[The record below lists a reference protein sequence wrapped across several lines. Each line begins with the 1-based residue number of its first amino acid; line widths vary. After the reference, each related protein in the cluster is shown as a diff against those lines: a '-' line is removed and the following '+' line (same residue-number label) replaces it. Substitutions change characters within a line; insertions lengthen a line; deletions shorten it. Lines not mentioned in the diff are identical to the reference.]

1 MDRTEAS
8 DAFDAGSIP
17 VGCIYYLKRKGIMD
31 KKNLKDHISFKE
43 VLHNISSSVKDN
55 LLYFKE
61 WISDYGKIFLP
72 LSLLILVSV
81 TVIVSLNAREKVEQA
96 AKEALEV
103 LEETKAEVQE
113 VKETGFE
120 EDAYPGINSLMQVY
134 YEALEMAD
142 IDMLNDIQS
151 AVSGTESIRLQK
163 MSEYIDRYENI
174 HVYTKPGPY
183 ADTYIAYV
191 TTDVYLKGRTE
202 LIPGLQAFYICM
214 DENGNYY
221 INNSELSEEEALYI
235 KNVTMQ
241 SDVLDLKN
249 SVNVSYS
256 NIMEENLALSE
267 YWADTSVEIDLAVGE
282 QLASE
287 AKLLAQLDESEN
299 KEAEEETPAEEE
311 AEPVIRKVRTTD
323 RVNIRKSASSAA
335 DKIGAAQAGDTF
347 ILLETMPNGWTKVSY
362 EGAEAYI
369 STQYLEELEDIS
381 NIESSGTI
389 TVNTGSLN
397 VRSEPDA
404 SSGKLGVLVEGQVVD
419 LIERADGWCKIKFN
433 GQIGY
438 VKEEYVK

>member
-1 MDRTEAS
+1 MMQVRFLS
-8 DAFDAGSIP
+8 DAFI
-17 VGCIYYLKRKGIMD
+17 LKREKGIMD

-43 VLHNISSSVKDN
+43 VLHNISSTLKDN

-72 LSLLILVSV
+72 LTLLILVSI
-81 TVIVSLNAREKVEQA
+81 TVVVSLNAREKVEIA

-120 EDAYPGINSLMQVY
+120 EDAYPEINNLMQIY

-151 AVSGTESIRLQK
+151 AVTGTETIRLQK
-163 MSEYIDRYENI
+163 MSEYLDRYENI

-191 TTDVYLKGRTE
+191 YSEVYLKGRNE
-202 LIPGLQAFYICM
+202 FIPGLQPFYICM

-235 KNVTMQ
+235 KNVALQ

-267 YWADTSVEIDLAVGE
+267 FWADTSVEIDLSVGE

-287 AKLLAQLDESEN
+287 AKLLAQLDETEN
-299 KEAEEETPAEEE
+299 KEEEETPEEGE
-311 AEPVIRKVRTTD
+311 DAEPVIRKVRTTD

-335 DKIGAAQAGDTF
+335 DKIGSAQAGDTF
-347 ILLETMPNGWTKVSY
+347 VLLETMANGWSKISY
-362 EGAEAYI
+362 EGSEAYI

-389 TVNTGSLN
+389 TVNTASLN

-404 SSGKLGVLVEGQVVD
+404 SAGKLGVLVEGQVVD

-438 VKEEYVK
+438 VKEDYVK